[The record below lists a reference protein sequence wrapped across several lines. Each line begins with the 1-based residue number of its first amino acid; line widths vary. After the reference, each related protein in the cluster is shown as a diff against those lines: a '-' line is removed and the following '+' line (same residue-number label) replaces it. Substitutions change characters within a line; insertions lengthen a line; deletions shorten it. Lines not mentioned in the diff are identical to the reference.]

1 MVPTGTPTLGDRTFR
16 AERRLKY
23 RMRNARLRQS
33 AVVEDLDY
41 RDPRGLDKA
50 LMNRLI
56 AGQWIKK
63 RRNLLIT
70 RPTGTGKSWIACA
83 LGNKPCYDGFT
94 VQYHRLSRLFGELGY
109 ASGDGRYPKVMKK
122 TRAFRSPR
130 VGRSGAGETH
140 RAAAAR
146 NAGHPQGPPRAPLHA
161 RGQSVARRALAQNDR
176 RTHPRPCHPRPACA
190 QWLSHRAEGRI
201 NAKINARGAKRLKAK
216 S

>member
-70 RPTGTGKSWIACA
+70 RPTGTGK
-83 LGNKPCYDGFT
+83 
-94 VQYHRLSRLFGELGY
+94 
-109 ASGDGRYPKVMKK
+109 
-122 TRAFRSPR
+122 
-130 VGRSGAGETH
+130 
-140 RAAAAR
+140 
-146 NAGHPQGPPRAPLHA
+146 
-161 RGQSVARRALAQNDR
+161 
-176 RTHPRPCHPRPACA
+176 
-190 QWLSHRAEGRI
+190 
-201 NAKINARGAKRLKAK
+201 
-216 S
+216 